1 MDRNKLLFELVR
13 LAIGKQDM
21 ISHTLTTEEWL
32 KVYQAAVKQSVVGI
46 CVEGMSKLPKEQ
58 KPPMELYMQWVGT
71 VSQIQQQNEKLDKQT
86 AKIWKQLKDDG
97 LDAAIL
103 KGQGIAEEY
112 GRLSKLRQSGDID
125 IWVKGG
131 YQTVCNYVQKTI
143 PTDDLA
149 YHRFHYNYFEDTEVE
164 LHHRPTLMRNLM
176 DDRKLEKWYESFGAE
191 SFVYLEDKGFAVPSA
206 EFNRIFILTHIYRH
220 FLFEGVGLRQVMDYY
235 FVLAN
240 EKLIDKSE
248 KIKVMETLRA
258 LRLKRFAGAVM
269 WVLGFMVHGEG
280 FFDERSGGAK
290 RMVDGH
296 EDWMICEPDE
306 KEGRFLLNE
315 IMMSGNFGQ
324 ADQRYQYKRLFKFQ
338 RWLSRSSHLLIHYP
352 SEVIWSPI
360 WIVYHWFWKK
370 SKKREIHK
378 QWNR

>member
-1 MDRNKLLFELVR
+1 MCMLFELIRVALGR
-13 LAIGKQDM
+13 QDR
-21 ISHTLTTEEWL
+21 ISRTLSAEEWL
-32 KVYQAAVKQSVVGI
+32 KDYQVAVKQSVVGI

-58 KPPMELYMQWVGT
+58 KPPMELYMQWVGMVT
-71 VSQIQQQNEKLDKQT
+71 QIQQQNEKLDKQT

-103 KGQGIAEEY
+103 KGQGIAKEY

-131 YQTVCNYVQKTI
+131 YQTVCDYIQKTI

-191 SFVYLEDKGFAVPSA
+191 SFVYLEDKGFAVPSR

-235 FVLAN
+235 FVL
-240 EKLIDKSE
+240 KDDVGGK
-248 KIKVMETLRA
+248 KDDVIKTLRL
-258 LRLKRFAGAVM
+258 LRLEKFAGAVM
-269 WVLGFMVHGEG
+269 WVIGFMVHGEG
-280 FFDERSGGAK
+280 C
-290 RMVDGH
+290 MVDVH

-315 IMMSGNFGQ
+315 IMISGNFGQ
-324 ADQRYQYKRLFKFQ
+324 ADHRYRYKRLFKLQ
-338 RWLSRSSHLLIHYP
+338 RMLSRGSHLLIHYP
-352 SEVIWSPI
+352 SEVIWSPV

>member
-1 MDRNKLLFELVR
+1 MNMLFELIRVA
-13 LAIGKQDM
+13 LGHQDR
-21 ISHTLTTEEWL
+21 ISRVLTAGEWL
-32 KVYQAAVKQSVVGI
+32 KVYHMAMKQSVVGI

-58 KPPMELYMQWVGT
+58 KPPMELFMQWVGT

-103 KGQGIAEEY
+103 KGQGIATEY
-112 GRLSKLRQSGDID
+112 GKFALLRQGGDID

-131 YQTVCNYVQKTI
+131 YQKVCDYVQKTI

-149 YHRFHYNYFEDTEVE
+149 YHRFHYHYFEDTEVE

-176 DDRKLEKWYESFGAE
+176 DDRKLAKWYESFGVE
-191 SFVYLEDKGFAVPSA
+191 NFVYLEDKGFAVPSA

-235 FVLAN
+235 FVLRNTNHSNYTNKQDQTNDA
-240 EKLIDKSE
+240 D
-248 KIKVMETLRA
+248 IKEILRR
-258 LRLKRFAGAVM
+258 LRLKKFAGAVM
-269 WVLGFMVHGEG
+269 WVIGFMVHGEG
-280 FFDERSGGAK
+280 F
-290 RMVDGH
+290 MVVEH

-324 ADQRYQYKRLFKFQ
+324 ADHRYQYKRLFKVQ

-352 SEVIWSPI
+352 SEIMWSPI
-360 WIVYHWFWKK
+360 WIVYHWFWKR
-370 SKKREIHK
+370 SKKRAIHK
-378 QWNR
+378 QWSQ